1 MLNLKTLFT
10 LNYGLYIVSSVGE
23 NGKINGLIANSV
35 EQVTAEPVRLA
46 VTLNKESLTHEYIKQ
61 SGLICVQPLTEAA
74 DLMFI
79 GNFGFRTGR
88 NFDKFAKIAHKL
100 SKEGL
105 PIVAENTAAYLIL
118 KVTNSIDL
126 QTHTMFI
133 CSLIDAEILD
143 TSCPPM
149 TYNFYHHELKGKTP
163 KGAVTYQKEE
173 KKGEIKMKYV
183 CNVCGYVY
191 DESVGDPEH
200 GIPAGTAWKDVKE
213 DWVCPVC
220 GVGKDQFSQE
230 N

>member
-23 NGKINGLIANSV
+23 NGKINGMIANSV

-46 VTLNKESLTHEYIKQ
+46 VTLNKESLTYEYIKK
-61 SGLICVQPLTEAA
+61 SGLICVQPLTEKAN
-74 DLMFI
+74 MVFI

-105 PIVAENTAAYLIL
+105 PIVMENTAAYLIL
-118 KVTNSIDL
+118 KVTNSVDL

-133 CSLIDAEILD
+133 CSLAEAEILD

-163 KGAVTYQKEE
+163 KGAVTYQK
-173 KKGEIKMKYV
+173 
-183 CNVCGYVY
+183 
-191 DESVGDPEH
+191 
-200 GIPAGTAWKDVKE
+200 
-213 DWVCPVC
+213 
-220 GVGKDQFSQE
+220 
-230 N
+230 